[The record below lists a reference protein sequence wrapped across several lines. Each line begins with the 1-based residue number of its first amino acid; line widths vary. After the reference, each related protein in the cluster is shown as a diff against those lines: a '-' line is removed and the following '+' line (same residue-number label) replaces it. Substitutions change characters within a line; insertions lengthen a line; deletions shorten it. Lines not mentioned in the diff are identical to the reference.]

1 MTSPNTK
8 FYANRLV
15 GTGLFDPIGDRIGK
29 IRDVVT
35 VPQEARGG
43 RAVGFVVEIPRKKRI
58 FVPITTITS
67 ISTGQVITEGAI
79 NMRRFEMRRS
89 EELAIGDLLE
99 RRVTLKDGSG
109 HAFVE
114 DIAFELHS
122 RSKEWEIT
130 RLHVRRDKKSGALSK
145 LMGRTETFT
154 VDYGEVAGLFG
165 TQEEQ
170 SAQMLLASYSDLKPA
185 DLAELLQ
192 EMDESRRSDIV
203 RELSNERLA
212 WVLEELPEDTRV
224 EVIQTIEATRAA
236 DVLDVMDPDDAADL
250 LQELPDTVGQE
261 LLEKMEPEEAAD
273 VRRLLAYDEYTA
285 GGMMTTEPLI
295 VSPETPVAHCLALV
309 SREELS
315 PALAAMVYVCRQ
327 PLETPTGRLLGG
339 VHFQHLLRERPDRP
353 VGDIID
359 QDQVTL
365 TPHALLHNVT
375 REMATYNLI
384 SIPVVDEDRHL
395 LGAVTVDDVLDHVL
409 PDDWREQDEPTTT
422 TGHIDLSD
430 IARAVNSP
438 ERNPARG

>member
-1 MTSPNTK
+1 MSSPNTR
-8 FYANRLV
+8 FYATRIA

-29 IRDVVT
+29 IRDVVL
-35 VPQEARGG
+35 VPQQGRPA
-43 RAVGFVVEIPRKKRI
+43 RAVGIVVEVPGKKRI
-58 FVPITTITS
+58 FVPITKITS
-67 ISTGQVITEGAI
+67 ISTGQVITEGSL

-99 RRVTLKDGSG
+99 RRVQLKDGSG

-114 DIAFELHS
+114 DIAFEQQT
-122 RSKEWEIT
+122 RTKEWEISK
-130 RLHVRRDKKSGALSK
+130 LHVRRDKHTSTLSK
-145 LMGRTETFT
+145 LVGRSSETLT
-154 VDYGEVAGLFG
+154 VDNYDVMGLFG

-170 SAQMLLASYSDLKPA
+170 SAQLLLASYSDLKPA
-185 DLAELLQ
+185 DLAELIQ
-192 EMDESRRSDIV
+192 EMEPNRRIDIV

-224 EVIQTIEATRAA
+224 EVMQAIEPDRAA

-250 LQELPDTVGQE
+250 LQELPDALGQR
-261 LLEKMEPEEAAD
+261 LLEQMEPEEAAD
-273 VRRLLAYDEYTA
+273 VRRLLEYDEYTA

-295 VSPETPVAHCLALV
+295 VAPETPVAHCLALI

-353 VGDIID
+353 VGEIID

-365 TPHALLHNVT
+365 TAESHLHHVT
-375 REMATYNLI
+375 REMATYNLV
-384 SIPVVDEDRHL
+384 SIPVVDSDRHL

-409 PDDWREQDEPTTT
+409 PDDWREQDEPMTT

-430 IARAVNSP
+430 IARAVNDD
-438 ERNPARG
+438 EAGTHG